1 MTKFPENFLWGG
13 ATAANQIEGGFDED
27 GRGLSI
33 SDVTTAGNL
42 HKKRQITYID
52 KDGNPGVVTALAGR
66 NNIPKGAHGAVLPG
80 YFYPNQLGV
89 DFYHHYKED
98 IKMLS
103 EMGFKVFRMSIS
115 WSRIF
120 PKGDEQEPNKA
131 GLEFYRNVFKEL
143 HKYDIEPLV
152 SISHYDD
159 PLYISEKYH
168 DWSYRNMI
176 DLYVHFATTVFKEYK
191 DLVRY
196 WITFNEI
203 NSPLLMLTFDDDATD
218 KDYQHAYQKLHY
230 QFVASARAVKV
241 AHEINP
247 ENVVANMICGTTNY
261 PATSDPK
268 DILLTRHKWEQLIYY
283 ASDVQVKGKYPV
295 FSKRLWQEHDVH
307 LDINDQDLIDLKNGT
322 VDMYTFSYYHST
334 LATVHEFDD
343 TVSGNFAKGAKNPYL
358 KYSEWGWATDPM
370 GLEYFLEIIA
380 DRYDNLPIMIVE
392 NGLGAQDKVEN
403 DEIHDDYRIKY
414 YRDHIEAMKRVIENG
429 VNLIGYTT
437 WGCIDEVSAGTG
449 QMSKRYGLIYVDR
462 QDDGS
467 GSLRRLPKDSFY
479 WYKHVIES
487 NGEELNYTPIPLLH
501 EVAN

>member
-1 MTKFPENFLWGG
+1 
-13 ATAANQIEGGFDED
+13 
-27 GRGLSI
+27 
-33 SDVTTAGNL
+33 
-42 HKKRQITYID
+42 
-52 KDGNPGVVTALAGR
+52 
-66 NNIPKGAHGAVLPG
+66 
-80 YFYPNQLGV
+80 
-89 DFYHHYKED
+89 
-98 IKMLS
+98 MLS
-103 EMGFKVFRMSIS
+103 EIGFKVFRMSIS

-143 HKYDIEPLV
+143 HKYGIEPLV

-261 PATSDPK
+261 PATPDPK

-283 ASDVQVKGKYPV
+283 ASDGQIFVVDYVPIYDPAEISAVTEAYLKKYHGQYP
-295 FSKRLWQEHDVH
+295 
-307 LDINDQDLIDLKNGT
+307 IDMMVSDKCA
-322 VDMYTFSYYHST
+322 D
-334 LATVHEFDD
+334 ATVELR
-343 TVSGNFAKGAKNPYL
+343 L
-358 KYSEWGWATDPM
+358 K
-370 GLEYFLEIIA
+370 
-380 DRYDNLPIMIVE
+380 
-392 NGLGAQDKVEN
+392 
-403 DEIHDDYRIKY
+403 
-414 YRDHIEAMKRVIENG
+414 
-429 VNLIGYTT
+429 
-437 WGCIDEVSAGTG
+437 
-449 QMSKRYGLIYVDR
+449 
-462 QDDGS
+462 
-467 GSLRRLPKDSFY
+467 
-479 WYKHVIES
+479 
-487 NGEELNYTPIPLLH
+487 
-501 EVAN
+501 